1 MNKRRK
7 KMRII
12 AMFICILM
20 AFGSNFAYAQAAAG
34 VDEAPLTAREE
45 AVAQTIQDEDI
56 GEQKALAAEQAPI
69 SEFDD
74 YEAIR
79 SAKNEEVSLRTSNS
93 KTYRIDENNM
103 QTVVYT
109 EDIHYYDASAGY
121 QEIDNAIVENNS
133 QYGNTFYHLSNKA
146 NAYSAHFADADEG
159 ELVRLNYQGK
169 GLSITPVQEEV
180 EAPDLEPAQEA
191 SPDSAVLPSTAAP
204 VRGADEEMQTH
215 NRAQIEES
223 PILKKADAAGS
234 SAKPDESAAA
244 QNASPGGEAAQ
255 IPAEAP
261 LAQTAEIGGVKEEAV
276 QEMPK
281 EDVVTAQMLASS
293 AQVYP
298 VFQKSESLQQLVYP
312 ENSVLYEEILPNIDI
327 LYETEKDGLKEY
339 IVIKAP
345 TQQNEF
351 LFDYA
356 LYGLTPFT
364 DENGNIS
371 FQNEL
376 GEDIFLIDKLFAVDD
391 NEVITQDVC
400 CEVISTEGG
409 TARVKVTLD
418 KDYLTDPSR
427 AFPVIIDPSTMV
439 TGSSTTKDTYVNQ
452 ASPSTNYYLSD
463 YLKVGK
469 SGGKEMWSLIKF
481 DLPSIPAS
489 NVTNAKIRL
498 KYDSGSRPSSLY
510 ANRVT
515 SSWTSNGVCWNNR
528 PNVNMGSD
536 AANRSTKGAL
546 DGADWYVLHVTT
558 STKNMLKGT
567 TNNGWK
573 IHDSGLGSSSSTT
586 YRSSDYASPY
596 KPELVIDHTGST
608 TPSYYCGNRAYESKT
623 GKICNCM
630 GYALDVDQYI
640 KPGTLNPRA
649 EIMNDISTLNELL
662 TVINGLSIVYMANR
676 SMTFETLN
684 AYNSSIKTDR
694 YRVVLRVGYSDS
706 NGIDGMQFSADS
718 SGGTSFDAWDY
729 HWWYQTNTGQWA
741 EKGGQDPSRKIPGT
755 SASTNPGST
764 ANLGLWDYY
773 YTSGC
778 KYFAIKQDTSN

>member
-1 MNKRRK
+1 
-7 KMRII
+7 MRII